1 MSGGLSLKAL
11 ITHNP
16 AMATQT
22 PTARVIGAGVIGNL
36 LEWYD
41 FAIYGFFAA
50 QIGQAFFPAQDKVAQ
65 ILSAFG
71 IFAIGY
77 VMRPLGGLVTG
88 YIGDRFS
95 RRAALTFSVSAMAIP
110 TFLVGVLPGYQT
122 LGIMAPV
129 LLTVLRVIQGLS
141 VGGEYTTAMVF
152 LVERAPP
159 GRRGLM
165 GAVCSCGADLGTL
178 LGSATGTALAASM
191 SVAALADWGWRL
203 PFLFGL
209 IVGLVGLALR
219 RGLEEMPAAVDSEL
233 AMATA
238 VRSEMPLLLRLA
250 GLSVFL
256 AVGYYLMFL
265 YIVSW
270 LQTADGIAP
279 DHALGI
285 NTVSIL
291 VLLPVCLVAGWLSDQ
306 IGRRAVMLVAV
317 AGAIVGAWPLFW
329 LLHHSSTTAILA
341 GQFGFVLIVGFY
353 AGTLPAALVEA
364 VPHRVRCTVVALG
377 YNVPLGIIG
386 GLTPLAATWLVARTA
401 DNLSPAYMIMASAAV
416 SMIALLL
423 VPETFR
429 QRFQASA
436 QPVAT

>member
-1 MSGGLSLKAL
+1 
-11 ITHNP
+11 
-16 AMATQT
+16 MASHTST
-22 PTARVIGAGVIGNL
+22 TRVIGAGVIGNL

-65 ILSAFG
+65 ILAAFG

-77 VMRPLGGLVTG
+77 IMRPLGGVVTG
-88 YIGDRFS
+88 YIGDLFS
-95 RRAALTFSVSAMAIP
+95 RRAALTFSVAAMAIP
-110 TFLVGVLPGYQT
+110 TFLVGILPAYQT

-129 LLTVLRVIQGLS
+129 LLTMLRVIQGLS

-165 GAVCSCGADLGTL
+165 GAICSCGADLGVL
-178 LGSATGTALAASM
+178 LGSATGTVLASSM
-191 SVAALADWGWRL
+191 SAETLADWGWRL
-203 PFLFGL
+203 PFIFGL
-209 IVGLVGLALR
+209 FVGLAGFFLR
-219 RGLEEMPAAVDSEL
+219 RGLEEVPAPKTSGQPAIV
-233 AMATA
+233 TA
-238 VRSEMPLLLRLA
+238 VRQELPLLLRLG

-279 DHALGI
+279 NHALAI

-291 VLLPVCLVAGWLSDQ
+291 ALFPVCLLAGWLSDR
-306 IGRRAVMLVAV
+306 IGRRKILLLAM

-329 LLHHSSTTAILA
+329 LLHHPNMAWILV
-341 GQFGFVLIVGFY
+341 GQLGFVLIVGFY

-364 VPHRVRCTVVALG
+364 VPHRVRCTVVAIG

-386 GLTPLAATWLVARTA
+386 GLTPMAATWLVARTA
-401 DNLSPAYMIMASAAV
+401 DDLSPAFMIIAAAV
-416 SMIALLL
+416 VSTIALLF

-429 QRFQASA
+429 QHFQASA
-436 QPVAT
+436 QPVPT

>member
-1 MSGGLSLKAL
+1 MTTRTS
-11 ITHNP
+11 
-16 AMATQT
+16 
-22 PTARVIGAGVIGNL
+22 TARVIGAGVIGNM

-77 VMRPLGGLVTG
+77 VMRPLGGLFTG

-95 RRAALTFSVSAMAIP
+95 RRAALTFSISAMAVP

-129 LLTVLRVIQGLS
+129 LLTMLRVIQGLS

-165 GAVCSCGADLGTL
+165 GAVCSIGADLGTL
-178 LGSATGTALAASM
+178 LGSATGTVLAASM
-191 SVAALADWGWRL
+191 SIAALADWGWRL

-209 IVGLVGLALR
+209 LVGLVGLALR
-219 RGLEEMPAAVDSEL
+219 RGLEDMPAAAADSEL

-238 VRSEMPLLLRLA
+238 VRREMPLLLRLA

-285 NTVSIL
+285 NSISIL
-291 VLLPVCLVAGWLSDQ
+291 ALLPACLIAGWLSDQ

-317 AGAIVGAWPLFW
+317 GGAIVGAWPLFW
-329 LLHHSSTTAILA
+329 LLHHSSTMAILA
-341 GQFGFVLIVGFY
+341 GQLGFVLIVGFY
-353 AGTLPAALVEA
+353 AGTLPSALVEA

-377 YNVPLGIIG
+377 YNVPLGVIG
-386 GLTPLAATWLVARTA
+386 GLTPLAATWLVARTT
-401 DNLSPAYMIMASAAV
+401 DDLSPAYMIMASAAV

-429 QRFQASA
+429 RSFQASA
-436 QPVAT
+436 QPVPT